1 MIILHMVS
9 GLDPK
14 SGGPTRS
21 ISGLCRTLAASGVET
36 ILFAYSPSHDLINPC
51 GVRFVKGRGT
61 GIFTAS
67 RDAQMVIREVKP
79 DVIHLH
85 GIWIPTNHIASCL
98 AKRHHIPVFISPR
111 GMLEPWS
118 LNAKK
123 WKKRLALVLYQRRD
137 LKAAAALHATA
148 ESEADQ
154 FKRLGFKQPI
164 ITLPNGVD
172 FPDTMPPRTHRG
184 DGKRTALFLSRIHPK
199 KGLMEL
205 LEAWARVKSQQLAT
219 GNKQLPTNCSWN
231 QALTHSRTH
240 ALLNWHFE
248 YAGPDYDGH
257 LAAVQKRMREL
268 GVEADFTYLGNLNDT
283 EKWAAYRR
291 ADLFV
296 LPTYSENFGIVVAEA
311 LAAGVPVLTT
321 TGTPWKALVEHQ
333 CGWWIEPGVDALTEA
348 LPKVLATATEDLA
361 AKGERG
367 RRYAVET
374 FAWESIADQMKRAY
388 EWVLNGGVPPS
399 CVKLD

>member
-1 MIILHMVS
+1 MNILHMVS

-21 ISGLCRTLAASGVET
+21 ISGLCRALAASGVET
-36 ILFAYSPSHDLINPC
+36 TLFAHSPAHDLINPC
-51 GVRFVKGRGT
+51 GVRFVKGRGM
-61 GIFTAS
+61 GVRTAWA
-67 RDAQMVIREVKP
+67 DAQAIIREVEP

-85 GIWIPTNHIASCL
+85 GLWIPTNHIASCL
-98 AKRHHIPVFISPR
+98 ARRHQIPVIISPR

-123 WKKRLALVLYQRRD
+123 WKKRLALALYQRRD
-137 LKAAAALHATA
+137 LRSAVALHATA

-154 FKRLGFKQPI
+154 FRSLGFKQPI
-164 ITLPNGVD
+164 VTLPNGVD
-172 FPDTMPPRTHRG
+172 LPDVMPPRTHRD

-205 LEAWARVKSQQLAT
+205 VEAWANVRSRQSAT
-219 GNKQLPTNCSWN
+219 SNKQLPKNCSWN

-257 LAAVQKRMREL
+257 LAAVQKRMKEL
-268 GVEADFTYLGNLNDT
+268 DVEADFTYLGNLNDT
-283 EKWAAYRR
+283 EKWTAYRR

-296 LPTYSENFGIVVAEA
+296 LPTYSENFGIVVPEA

-321 TGTPWKALVEHQ
+321 TGTPWRALVDHQ
-333 CGWWIEPGVDALTEA
+333 CGWWIDPGMKALTDALPE
-348 LPKVLATATEDLA
+348 VLQASDESLA
-361 AKGERG
+361 AMGERG

-374 FAWESIADQMKRAY
+374 FAWNSIAAEMKQAY
-388 EWVLNGGVPPS
+388 EWVLHGGEKPE
-399 CVKLD
+399 CVRTL